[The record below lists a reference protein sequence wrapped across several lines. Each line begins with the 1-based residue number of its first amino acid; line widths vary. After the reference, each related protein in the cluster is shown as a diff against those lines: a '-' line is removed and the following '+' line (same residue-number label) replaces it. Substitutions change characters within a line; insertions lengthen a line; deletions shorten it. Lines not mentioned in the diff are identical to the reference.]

1 MSSFRDRLHDE
12 LSQHLNRIAR
22 MFVPGVKLTLVIR
35 TPDVPG
41 DTGIV
46 IGNDDYDA
54 AIAEI
59 QKQRRTGIVTG
70 TETPSIGQ
78 LIENSSIGAGL
89 ANIREN
95 GIEAELAEPERE
107 TKPRRRRKP

>member
-1 MSSFRDRLHDE
+1 MSDFREQLHDV
-12 LSQHLNRIAR
+12 LSGHLNRIAR
-22 MFVPGVKLTLVIR
+22 LFVPGVKLTLVIR

-59 QKQRRTGIVTG
+59 QQQRQTGIVTG
-70 TETPSIGQ
+70 CEPPRIDQ
-78 LIENSSIGAGL
+78 LIERSSIGAGL
-89 ANIREN
+89 ANIREK
-95 GIEAELAEPERE
+95 GIEAELRE
-107 TKPRRRRKP
+107 LESKPRKRMKRS